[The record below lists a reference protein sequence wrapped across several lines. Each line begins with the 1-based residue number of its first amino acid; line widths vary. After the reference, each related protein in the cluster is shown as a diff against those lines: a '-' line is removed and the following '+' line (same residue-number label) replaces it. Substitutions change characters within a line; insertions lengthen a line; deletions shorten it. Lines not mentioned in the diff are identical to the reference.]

1 MKQASHSLREFASCL
16 QQGNARNT
24 AAYTYAQCD
33 KLTKLSSALQQN
45 LAQLQKLSG
54 KDGIRKVQREKLQS
68 TENLIKRELDKF
80 QASEQKAKQVEASCP
95 QAGVGSP
102 SNTHKPASDGPSGV
116 KVQWDQVLREEAED
130 NAMLEEFICKIC
142 QVHMVGSEPKLA
154 RCSHLFCG
162 DCIAKWFEVQPQSLS
177 WSQRAQSK
185 GCVPCPVCKEPL
197 HHSRDLFPV
206 CAEGKGESAILWRM
220 LSGTK
225 ILCANNPKC
234 RADGKCTWMGEYGSY
249 QKHIQACTNVALE
262 TTAFPSTRTLKS
274 VVEVVPTSKPAPQ
287 STVQSGAQLEPA
299 VQLKLAETVEA
310 DPILKAARSGA
321 QPEPVVQ
328 LKLAEAVRADSI
340 LKAVRAFTAGGPSQL
355 DIKVGESIQVLNKH
369 TSGWTY
375 GRKGVSEGWFPQWVF
390 A

>member
-16 QQGNARNT
+16 QQGDARNT

-33 KLTKLSSALQQN
+33 RLTKWSSALQQN

-80 QASEQKAKQVEASCP
+80 QASEQKAKQVEAPCP
-95 QAGVGSP
+95 QAGVGAP
-102 SNTHKPASDGPSGV
+102 SNTHKPASNGPSGV
-116 KVQWDQVLREEAED
+116 KVQWDQVLREEGQD
-130 NAMLEEFICKIC
+130 NAMREEFICKIC

-206 CAEGKGESAILWRM
+206 CAEGKGETAILWRM

-225 ILCANNPKC
+225 IMCANNPKC

-262 TTAFPSTRTLKS
+262 TTAFPSTRALKS
-274 VVEVVPTSKPAPQ
+274 VAEVVPTSKPAPQ
-287 STVQSGAQLEPA
+287 STAQ
-299 VQLKLAETVEA
+299 
-310 DPILKAARSGA
+310 SGA
-321 QPEPVVQ
+321 QPEPVGQ
-328 LKLAEAVRADSI
+328 LKLAEAVGADSI
-340 LKAVRAFTAGGPSQL
+340 LKAVRAFTAGGQASQL
-355 DIKVGESIQVLNKH
+355 DIEVGESIQVLNKH